1 MKQLEGKVTELTI
14 SLEFPQREVDD
25 LKSLNKNHEKEK
37 KYAKINIDNLT
48 EQVDLSNRKII
59 ELEERINYQDDY
71 SKRKI
76 VRIIGV
82 KE

>member
-1 MKQLEGKVTELTI
+1 M
-14 SLEFPQREVDD
+14 SLEFTQREVDY
-25 LKSLNKNHEKEK
+25 LKSLKKKHEKEK

-48 EQVDLSNRKII
+48 EQVELSNRKIK
-59 ELEERINYQDDY
+59 ELGERINYQDDY